1 MHTHIHTNTQFGKM
15 NLDRELEG
23 AEDATAFDRAFNYSV
38 RSSISYAPNFRCY
51 FYVELFVRQR
61 GGVLFAHRHITL
73 SRSSPTSPELS
84 GCCVANGGSMTIELR
99 R

>member
-1 MHTHIHTNTQFGKM
+1 M

-38 RSSISYAPNFRCY
+38 RSSISYAPNLRCY

-61 GGVLFAHRHITL
+61 GAYYLLIVTSHYLGV
-73 SRSSPTSPELS
+73 
-84 GCCVANGGSMTIELR
+84 
-99 R
+99 